1 MPGSLGWGSSLQ
13 SISSARKPSY
23 QERQVLILQAKVSE
37 TSPFPRDKDAT
48 LSEESLRGLGYP
60 GNCVTLRF
68 PRWSR
73 RGRVYTKCSHSD
85 CAWIAVGG
93 HPTRQS
99 FRGRR
104 SKLAAVLPGLE
115 VVLRMSEV
123 VIYAGVRKGFFFL
136 KKRTRLFTY
145 SSLLSERFGQFHALR
160 NLHVCTKIPARG
172 WDASTPATP
181 PSSLG
186 ARLQSSC

>member
-1 MPGSLGWGSSLQ
+1 MPGSLGWGKSLQ
-13 SISSARKPSY
+13 SRSSARKPSY
-23 QERQVLILQAKVSE
+23 QERQVLILQAKVSP

-48 LSEESLRGLGYP
+48 LSRESLRGLGYP

-73 RGRVYTKCSHSD
+73 RAGYILRCSHSD

-104 SKLAAVLPGLE
+104 SKLAAVLPGLD

-123 VIYAGVRKGFFFL
+123 VIYAGVRKGFQ
-136 KKRTRLFTY
+136 KKKTRLFTY

-160 NLHVCTKIPARG
+160 
-172 WDASTPATP
+172 
-181 PSSLG
+181 
-186 ARLQSSC
+186 